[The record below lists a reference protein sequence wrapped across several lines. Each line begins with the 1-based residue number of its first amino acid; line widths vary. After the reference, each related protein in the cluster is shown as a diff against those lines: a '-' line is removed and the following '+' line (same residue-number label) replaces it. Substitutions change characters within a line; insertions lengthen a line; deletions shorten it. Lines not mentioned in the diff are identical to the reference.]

1 MVKETPPGGRPLDPL
16 TQRIVVAVS
25 VALVLVFLWY
35 IRGILTPFI
44 LAAVGAYLLH
54 PVVDA
59 LQQRG
64 VPRSW
69 AILGIYLLIVL
80 LLMVAVLM
88 VVPVILDEAQRISA
102 DFPRYRRQVM
112 DLISQLEESYAR
124 VELPEGLRQWPE
136 DTLSSLQ
143 RQLPTVIT
151 ATVQAV
157 MGSAMTLVTL
167 LMAALLAFYLLKDWR
182 EFSEG
187 VLELTPQGWRQVVQ
201 EWAQRAD
208 RVLSGYIRGQ
218 IVIALIVGIVTGL
231 ALQIVGMRYAA
242 IVAIAA
248 GIGNLV
254 PYLGAIVGG
263 GLGLLLAGFQSWVMV
278 IKVAVVFIVV
288 QQLEGSVLAPN
299 VMQYSVGVHPFWVIF
314 SIVAGGTLFGFWG
327 VVAAVPFAALL
338 KESIS
343 VYRNASSRGV
353 VIYSSRSRGA
363 GFLLNDMTTTRRRKV
378 RTRLARQQR

>member
-343 VYRNASSRGV
+343 VYREM
-353 VIYSSRSRGA
+353 
-363 GFLLNDMTTTRRRKV
+363 FERK
-378 RTRLARQQR
+378 Q